1 MRQVFSSARLENVEQ
16 VAQLLRDAGIE
27 VRITDGRSYKG
38 SRRGVFSYR
47 EQTGPQ
53 PAVWVVQ
60 SADQLKAREM
70 LRDAGLID
78 STRAGGAAGPR
89 FRFEPTAHADAPDA
103 SRRRATRIK
112 VGLIGGIVVVVAMAI
127 VQQLR
132 TPPAPQLAAPPFDTV
147 QATPP
152 GAARAA
158 FAHAYEE
165 AALPVLCL
173 SVDGRD
179 APAALIGTVARKPFT
194 SVPASHCR
202 RVADSDTGSALPSTG
217 QPALI
222 VEARRFTPSAPDAA
236 TVELEA
242 YHHRMY
248 GSYKTLQLRHVDG
261 AWRVTEVLRHVSMQG

>member
-1 MRQVFSSARLENVEQ
+1 MRQVFSSPRLENVER
-16 VAQLLRDAGIE
+16 VAQLLRDADIE

-38 SRRGVFSYR
+38 GRRSAFSYR
-47 EQTGPQ
+47 DQSGPQ
-53 PAVWVVQ
+53 PAVWVVK
-60 SADQLKAREM
+60 SADQVRAREM
-70 LRDAGLID
+70 LRGAGLID
-78 STRAGGAAGPR
+78 STRGGDGAPL
-89 FRFEPTAHADAPDA
+89 FRFETKAQAAGPDA

-112 VGLIGGIVVVVAMAI
+112 LGLIAGIVVVITLAI
-127 VQQLR
+127 VHTLR
-132 TPPAPQLAAPPFDTV
+132 TPPAPQLASPPFGTP

-152 GAARAA
+152 GAARAV

-165 AALPVLCL
+165 ASLPVLCL

-202 RVADSDTGSALPSTG
+202 RIADSDTGSVLPGTG

-222 VEARRFTPSAPDAA
+222 IDARRFTPSAPDAA

-242 YHHRMY
+242 YHHRLY
-248 GSYKTLQLRHVDG
+248 GTYKTLQLRYING
-261 AWRVTEVLRHVSMQG
+261 EWRVTDVLRHVSMQG